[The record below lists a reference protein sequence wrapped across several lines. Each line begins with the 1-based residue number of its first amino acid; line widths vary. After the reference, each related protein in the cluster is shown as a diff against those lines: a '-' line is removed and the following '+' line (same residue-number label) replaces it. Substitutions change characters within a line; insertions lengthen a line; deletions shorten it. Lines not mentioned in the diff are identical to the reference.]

1 MKLSKKVIAIALA
14 STMAIT
20 PAGNVLHTF
29 GIHTEATT
37 MAASTIS
44 TYDQLV
50 AACAKSGTYTLTKSI
65 KCTKPVSVTANVT
78 IKSTTEDNIIY
89 AGSEMSQV
97 FYVDGGTLNLGETGD
112 SARTAVRGGT
122 TDTAYT
128 TKAVVTVD
136 NGGTLN
142 VNAAH
147 IYRSNGNGIR
157 VQGKSK
163 CTMNNGSI
171 NGLKPFKSIGG
182 AVYVLEEST
191 FNLKSGSITGNT
203 CGGVTVNKGSIFNM
217 TGGTIATNTGGG
229 GDPTS
234 SDSKT
239 GYGGGVYLAG
249 TFKMS
254 GGVIKSNTAS
264 YGKGV
269 YIVDNANMY
278 VSGDML
284 VDSSEN
290 DGNDVRLQSK
300 DANIIL
306 EGNLSNSPAMR
317 VTLPENTPG
326 TVVAKAA
333 NSLMDISSFITNQN
347 FVVSNQGDFFIAKST
362 DGLSLILSKNCRIT
376 YNAMG
381 GSTTTTTQDCQWGA
395 VATVASAPSRVG
407 YSFIGWNTD
416 VNGNGTNYSANASIT
431 VQEDTTLYAQWSEN
445 DVVVNYNANGGN
457 NAPSSATEKYSKGV
471 AVTYEVPTRDGY
483 EFIGWN
489 TKADGTGNTYKAGNI
504 IQENITLYAQW
515 KQTIIT
521 VQYSHNDGTNRQNKI
536 VTADATNGITINYE
550 PERTGYRFVGW
561 NTAQNGTGMTY
572 DIGNTIKE
580 NVILYAQWEKI
591 VYYTVTYDADGGNF
605 SGNISQRYENGSKIT
620 IPAEEP
626 KKTGYVFYGWNT
638 QKDGSGVSY
647 SAGSSFNV
655 DSDITLYAQWKK
667 IVYYTVTYDT
677 DGGYFSG
684 NANQKYETGSKIT
697 IPMEEPKR
705 TGYIFTGWNTQ
716 KDGSGVPYS
725 VGSSFNIDSNVTL
738 YAQWTE
744 DTSDTNTVVI
754 EQYAP
759 VLKASVSGVYVTLTW
774 AFTGEITGYEVE
786 VNSAA
791 TKNKYKKVATVTETN
806 SSYID
811 SALKQGKNAKIRVRA
826 YIIVGGKTYYSKY
839 SNVETK
845 TVLKKASLKAVR
857 YAKKTKK
864 ATIQWLAPTGLS
876 GIEIY
881 QKIGTG
887 KYKKIY
893 TAKGTSKKIVVSL
906 AKVKKGKKVSY
917 KIRYYKKSGN
927 TKVYSMYSNV
937 KTIKR

>member
-163 CTMNNGSI
+163 CTMNNGNI
-171 NGLKPFKSIGG
+171 NGVKPLKSIGG

-217 TGGTIATNTGGG
+217 TGGTISTNTGGG
-229 GDPTS
+229 GNPTS

-284 VDSSEN
+284 IDSSEN
-290 DGNDVRLQSK
+290 NGNDVRLQSK
-300 DANIIL
+300 DANIVL
-306 EGNLSNSPAMR
+306 EGNLSKSPAMR
-317 VTLPENTPG
+317 VTLPSNTPG

-333 NSLMDISSFITNQN
+333 NSLMDISGFITNQN
-347 FVVSNQGDFFIAKST
+347 FIVSNQGDSFITKSA
-362 DGLSLILSKNCRIT
+362 DGLSLVLSKNCKIT

-381 GSTTTTTQDCQWGA
+381 GNTTTTTQDCQWGE
-395 VATVASAPSRVG
+395 VATVAAAPSRDG

-416 VNGNGTNYSANASIT
+416 ADGNGTSYSPNASIT
-431 VQEDTTLYAQWSEN
+431 VQED
-445 DVVVNYNANGGN
+445 
-457 NAPSSATEKYSKGV
+457 
-471 AVTYEVPTRDGY
+471 
-483 EFIGWN
+483 
-489 TKADGTGNTYKAGNI
+489 
-504 IQENITLYAQW
+504 ITLYAQW
-515 KQTIIT
+515 
-521 VQYSHNDGTNRQNKI
+521 R
-536 VTADATNGITINYE
+536 
-550 PERTGYRFVGW
+550 
-561 NTAQNGTGMTY
+561 
-572 DIGNTIKE
+572 
-580 NVILYAQWEKI
+580 KI
-591 VYYTVTYDADGGNF
+591 VYYTVN
-605 SGNISQRYENGSKIT
+605 
-620 IPAEEP
+620 
-626 KKTGYVFYGWNT
+626 
-638 QKDGSGVSY
+638 
-647 SAGSSFNV
+647 
-655 DSDITLYAQWKK
+655 
-667 IVYYTVTYDT
+667 YDT

-684 NANQKYETGSKIT
+684 NANQRYETGSIVNISLDIPKKI
-697 IPMEEPKR
+697 
-705 TGYIFTGWNTQ
+705 GYIFTGWNTS
-716 KDGSGVPYS
+716 KDGSGASYS
-725 VGSSFNIDSNVTL
+725 AGNSFSINSDVTL
-738 YAQWTE
+738 YAQWIE
-744 DTSDTNTVVI
+744 DTSGITNTVI

-759 VLKASVSGVYVTLTW
+759 VLKASVSGTYVKIKW
-774 AFTGEITGYEVE
+774 AFTGEVTGYEIE

-791 TKNKYKKVATVTETN
+791 TKNKYKKVATVSETS

-826 YIIVGGKTYYSKY
+826 YVVVNGKKYYSRY
-839 SNVETK
+839 SNVESK
-845 TVLKKASLKAVR
+845 TILKKASLKTVR

-864 ATIQWLAPTGLS
+864 ASIQWSAPAGVS
-876 GIEIY
+876 GVEIY
-881 QKIGTG
+881 QKIGKG

-893 TAKGTSKKIVVSL
+893 TAKGTSKKIVISL
-906 AKVKKGKKVSY
+906 AKVKKGKKISY
-917 KIRYYKKSGN
+917 KIRYCKKSGS
-927 TKVYSMYSNV
+927 TKVYSAYSNV
-937 KTIKR
+937 KTVKKNN